1 MNPCSSFRVQ
11 ALACVLANQQPKG
24 YHPTQAARVGTPGW
38 TLNFVLLVC
47 VLLSLAGF
55 AGCAAGPS
63 DKPTPDAA
71 KRFLKLRGYEF
82 NDASFLRAAAANDVT
97 TVNGFFAAGIN
108 PNVKDEDSGAT
119 ALIFAA
125 THDNPEM
132 VTALLRGGAD
142 ANVKDNGGFNAI
154 LRAIQN
160 RHDAISD
167 LLVVQDNLD
176 LNARGSIG
184 GTILMSYVWREQE
197 DTVRKLLERG
207 ADPNLSDQDGDMPLH
222 GAAMRGNVR
231 LLQMLL
237 DKGANPNARNKLG
250 GTALMWTGTYGQE
263 EAARVLLEKGA
274 DPTLKDHNGI
284 TASGWAA
291 KNHNDDVA
299 QLLRD
304 AEKKR

>member
-1 MNPCSSFRVQ
+1 M
-11 ALACVLANQQPKG
+11 LANRQPK
-24 YHPTQAARVGTPGW
+24 GW

-47 VLLSLAGF
+47 ALLSLAGF
-55 AGCAAGPS
+55 TGCAAGPS
-63 DKPTPDAA
+63 SKPTPEAA

-97 TVNGFFAAGIN
+97 TVAGFLDAGIN

-132 VTALLRGGAD
+132 VNALLLGGAD
-142 ANVKDNGGFNAI
+142 ANVKDNAGFNAI

-160 RHDAISD
+160 KHDAIAD
-167 LLVVQDNLD
+167 LLMAQENLD

-184 GTILMSYVWREQE
+184 GTVLMSYVWREQE

-207 ADPNLSDQDGDMPLH
+207 ADPNLGDQDGDTPLH
-222 GAAMRGNVR
+222 GAAMRGNVK

-237 DKGANPNARNKLG
+237 DKGADPNAKNKLG
-250 GTALMWTGTYGQE
+250 GTALMWAGTYGQE

-274 DPTLKDHNGI
+274 EPTLKDHNGI

-291 KNHNDDVA
+291 KNHNDNLARLV
-299 QLLRD
+299 RD
-304 AEKKR
+304 AEKKKR